1 MVFASTAACPRCT
14 PSKLPIVIATGPIG
28 LEGSPK

>member
-1 MVFASTAACPRCT
+1 VFPITSAWPRCT
-14 PSKLPIVIATGPIG
+14 PSKLPMVTTTAPIG